1 LRLSTDSPA
10 FEEEEEKIMKI
21 NCTTEELSKGVQTI
35 QSALSGRTTLP
46 ILLNFL
52 METENKKLKLISTDL
67 QMGVKH
73 YVKAEIENEGSVT
86 IPAKKFSDILHTLP
100 TSQDIFLSIDDGN
113 KVLIKCG
120 RSRFVINGTPKSEY
134 PVLPEFD
141 KKKAFQVPM
150 KDLADMI
157 KKTAFA
163 ASSDETRYVLNGV
176 FWAATG
182 GDLEM
187 VATDGRRLA
196 TAKRAI
202 LPKDKEFRAII
213 PTKILQEFLRTL
225 SNAEDDAKIM
235 VGITENQV
243 AFQAPDTT
251 MLSRLVEG
259 SFPNY
264 EQVIPSKRDIK
275 VVFPTKDL
283 ITITKQASLAVAER
297 GGSVKYSLK
306 KGKLHVSAQSQT
318 LEFEDELPCDYKG
331 DDFVIAFNPIYM
343 LDGLKAIDADEVM
356 LGLTTP
362 VNPVLVTRK
371 DDDSYKYVV
380 MPMRV

>member
-1 LRLSTDSPA
+1 
-10 FEEEEEKIMKI
+10 MKI
-21 NCTTEELSKGVQTI
+21 NCRTEELSKGVQTI

-52 METENKKLKLISTDL
+52 METENSQLKLVSTDL

-73 YVKAEIENEGSVT
+73 YLKAEVESEGSIT

-100 TSQDIFLSIDDGN
+100 SDKDIFLSMGEEN

-134 PVLPEFD
+134 PVLPDFD
-141 KKKAFQVPM
+141 KKKAFKVPIGE
-150 KDLADMI
+150 LADMI
-157 KKTAFA
+157 KKTSFA

-176 FWAATG
+176 FWIANKGT
-182 GDLEM
+182 LEM

-196 TAKRAI
+196 AVSRDI

-213 PTKILQEFLRTL
+213 PTKILQEFLRNLTGD
-225 SNAEDDAKIM
+225 EDNEEIL
-235 VGITENQV
+235 VGISENQV
-243 AFQAPDTT
+243 AFQTKTTT

-264 EQVIPSKRDIK
+264 EQVIPSKKDIE
-275 VVFPTKDL
+275 VVFSTEDL
-283 ITITKQASLAVAER
+283 KTITKQASLCIADR
-297 GGSVKYSLK
+297 GGSVKFTLK
-306 KGKLHVSAQSQT
+306 KGALNVSASSQT
-318 LEFEDELPCDYKG
+318 LEFEDELPAQYQG
-331 DDFVIAFNPIYM
+331 SDFVIAFNPLYI
-343 LDGLKAIDADEVM
+343 LEGLKAMAVDKIRFS
-356 LGLTTP
+356 LTTP
-362 VNPVLVTRK
+362 VNPVLIEPQEANGYR
-371 DDDSYKYVV
+371 YVV

>member
-1 LRLSTDSPA
+1 
-10 FEEEEEKIMKI
+10 MKI
-21 NCTTEELSKGVQTI
+21 NCGTEELLKGVQTI

-52 METENKKLKLISTDL
+52 IETENSKLKLVSTDL

-73 YVKAEIENEGSVT
+73 YLKAEIESEGSIT

-100 TSQDIFLSIDDGN
+100 GEKEIFLTINDEN
-113 KVLIKCG
+113 RVHIKCG
-120 RSRFVINGTPKSEY
+120 RSRFIINGTPKSEY
-134 PVLPEFD
+134 PILPEFD
-141 KKKAFQVPM
+141 KKKAFKVSV
-150 KDLADMI
+150 KELGDMI

-176 FWAATG
+176 FWSAASG
-182 GDLEM
+182 SLEM

-196 TAKRAI
+196 AVKRDI

-213 PTKILQEFLRTL
+213 PTKILQEFLRVI
-225 SNAEDDAKIM
+225 AAGDEDEEIL

-243 AFQAPDTT
+243 AFQTSTTT

-264 EQVIPSKRDIK
+264 EQVIPSKKDIQ
-275 VVFPTKDL
+275 VEFNTKEL
-283 ITITKQASLAVAER
+283 ITITKQASLCILDR
-297 GGSVKYSLK
+297 GGSVKFTLK
-306 KGKLHVSAQSQT
+306 KGVLNVSAASQT
-318 LEFEDELPCDYKG
+318 LEFEDELAAEYKG
-331 DDFVIAFNPIYM
+331 NDFSIAFNPQYV
-343 LDGLKAIDADEVM
+343 LEGLKVM
-356 LGLTTP
+356 QTEKVIVSFTTP
-362 VNPVLVTRK
+362 VNPVLIEPE
-371 DDDSYKYVV
+371 DSQGYKYVV